1 MKINL
6 TDDEVIELAY
16 LCKDVI
22 EFCDQSYF
30 GTSVGEVFRK
40 FACAAIIR
48 KMLKVVDPIIF
59 NFQHTELR
67 NFYSGGR
74 VIPTDTGHL
83 CMFIPTK
90 VRTGRNVR

>member
-48 KMLKVVDPIIF
+48 KMLKVVI
-59 NFQHTELR
+59 Q
-67 NFYSGGR
+67 
-74 VIPTDTGHL
+74 
-83 CMFIPTK
+83 
-90 VRTGRNVR
+90 